1 MNTDA
6 GLKLLRDLEWVWSRP
21 HFVQRAWDPQ
31 VLDSAFFERHQADF
45 LKLISQCQKD
55 LAPLMGF
62 LAGTPRTYK
71 LGLYAQALF
80 EFVLRNLPGVRVL
93 MVDEP
98 CRVLSPQGARTTEG
112 ALDFLIHDQRVD
124 HFIHIEF
131 AVKVM
136 LRKPVSG
143 RPEVSSDWIGPEGR
157 DRLDLKLGKLH
168 KRQLPLSRHPYF
180 SELLRARY
188 QLEASQIESV
198 TVLRGLGFVEPEG
211 AWQSTVIDP
220 SQIVGEWW
228 PVDQWG
234 AVGRGEWKWI
244 PKRDWL
250 SEVSGLELTHFESL
264 SHKNPRLGII
274 QSVEPPL
281 QRAILVHTGWPV
293 PQVESLI

>member
-1 MNTDA
+1 MNVAA
-6 GLKLLRDLEWVWSRP
+6 GEKLLRDLEWVWSQP
-21 HFVQRAWDPQ
+21 HFVLRAWDPEA
-31 VLDSAFFERHQADF
+31 LDSAFFEHHRADF
-45 LKLISQCQKD
+45 LKLKSQCQKD

-62 LAGTPRTYK
+62 LARTPRTYK

-93 MVDEP
+93 LVDEP
-98 CRVLSPQGARTTEG
+98 CRVLSPQGVWTTEG
-112 ALDFLIHDQRVD
+112 ALDFLIHDQKVD
-124 HFIHIEF
+124 RFLHIEF

-136 LRKPVSG
+136 LRKPASG
-143 RPEVSSDWIGPEGR
+143 REEVSSDWIGPEGR

-168 KRQLPLSRHPYF
+168 KRQLPLIRHPYF
-180 SELLRARY
+180 LELLRTRY

-211 AWQSTVIDP
+211 AWHSTVIDP

-228 PVDQWG
+228 LVDQWG
-234 AVGRGEWKWI
+234 AVDRGEWKWI
-244 PKRDWL
+244 PKREWL
-250 SEVSGLELTHFESL
+250 SEVSGPELAHFENL
-264 SHKNPRLGII
+264 SHESPRLGII
-274 QSVEPPL
+274 QRVEPPV